1 MKYFESVFAF
11 CFSTY
16 GPQGHPEAAL
26 EPGPWDTG
34 EAYPD
39 PDTSHASWVS
49 FIFPFRLKGCGNG
62 KELMPHSLE
71 GSGGI
76 TGQVASLPHTVEPVS
91 PSVKWE
97 QLSGVSFLPL
107 IV

>member
-1 MKYFESVFAF
+1 
-11 CFSTY
+11 
-16 GPQGHPEAAL
+16 
-26 EPGPWDTG
+26 
-34 EAYPD
+34 
-39 PDTSHASWVS
+39 
-49 FIFPFRLKGCGNG
+49 
-62 KELMPHSLE
+62 MPHSLE

-76 TGQVASLPHTVEPVS
+76 TGQVAGLPHTVEPVS